1 MTHAQPVRTT
11 PNLRLP
17 EMSPRGTVA
26 AAPVCDGCQVEPVTH
41 PGYCARCRPLT
52 KSGQGLG
59 RGAIGMIL
67 VMISGGAEP
76 LALALLGMLI
86 GVLLMSWG
94 AARLD
99 GVRTA
104 DLLAALAER
113 LILLAARVKA
123 SSL

>member
-1 MTHAQPVRTT
+1 MTHAQPVQAT
-11 PNLRLP
+11 PALRLTELTHKAP
-17 EMSPRGTVA
+17 ANTT
-26 AAPVCDGCQVEPVTH
+26 PVCDGCQVEPVTH

-59 RGAIGMIL
+59 RGAIGIIL
-67 VMISGGAEP
+67 VMISSGAEP

-99 GVRTA
+99 GVRTP
-104 DLLAALAER
+104 DLLAALAEQ